1 MIEQAPPLP
10 HRRDLT
16 RREWLGGAAAIAG
29 LALAMPHLAHR
40 AMHDPGDYADLIENL
55 SELVLPG
62 SAAARPGAFIA
73 SVLPRR
79 WRGLTTDHV
88 RSVSRWLNR
97 RVGGE
102 FLRHPLGTRMAALA
116 ALDDAAFAPD
126 TAPAIA
132 VDRDVGESW
141 RLLKRA
147 LLTAWYT
154 SEPGGAGDLAFELV
168 PGRWQPDIPVSE
180 APHPLSN
187 DWLAIWFS

>member
-1 MIEQAPPLP
+1 MPTPPPSQA

-16 RREWLGGAAAIAG
+16 RREWLCGAAAIG
-29 LALAMPHLAHR
+29 SLALAMPHLAHR
-40 AMHDPGDYADLIENL
+40 ALPDPGDYAALIDNL

-62 SAAARPGAFIA
+62 SAVAQPGAFIA
-73 SVLPRR
+73 SVLPNR
-79 WRGLTTDHV
+79 WRGLTADHV

-97 RVGGE
+97 HVGGD
-102 FLRHPLGTRMAALA
+102 FVRYPLAIRMAALN
-116 ALDDAAFAPD
+116 ALDDIALAASP
-126 TAPAIA
+126 APASA
-132 VDRDVGESW
+132 LDASESW
-141 RLLKRA
+141 RMLKRA

-168 PGRWQPDIPVSE
+168 PGRWQPDIPLSD